1 MTFAAA
7 QGGLVLTHFEAI
19 MGGISALVVALGVIA
34 TGLRWIYRQG
44 VSSEHLVNSIDR
56 NSTATGK
63 LSDAFERFSERTDG
77 TLTDHE
83 HRITRVE
90 DKFADLHDDVRAGR
104 RGEDA
109 SAV

>member
-1 MTFAAA
+1 M
-7 QGGLVLTHFEAI
+7 VLTHFEAI
-19 MGGISALVVALGVIA
+19 MGGLSAVVVALGVIA

-44 VSSEHLVNSIDR
+44 VSSQNLVNAMEG
-56 NSTATGK
+56 NTHATGK
-63 LSDAFERFSERTDG
+63 LSDAFERFSERTAG

-90 DKFADLHDDVRAGR
+90 DKFQDLHDDVRAGR
-104 RGEDA
+104 KGADA